1 MIRVKVGSG
10 LTRSFRPLAAVCP
23 RRDLPVP
30 MKSVAG
36 RYITS
41 EPVLA
46 PRVLVP
52 AMSFTS
58 TNNPSSIF
66 ENGKLKS
73 GIYKIQNLHNDAYVD
88 IHEHSERGLYCRSAQ
103 DLREGRGLVRPYPLS
118 EAHV

>member
-1 MIRVKVGSG
+1 M
-10 LTRSFRPLAAVCP
+10 LTGFGRSFRPLAAVCP

-52 AMSFTS
+52 AKYELHFDQQPLIDFRKRQIEVGDLQDPE
-58 TNNPSSIF
+58 PS
-66 ENGKLKS
+66 
-73 GIYKIQNLHNDAYVD
+73 Q
-88 IHEHSERGLYCRSAQ
+88 RR
-103 DLREGRGLVRPYPLS
+103 LR
-118 EAHV
+118 